1 MLAAGLMAGEGSRR
15 GWIVGGVITAE
26 AEGGY
31 FLPACRERPD
41 AQRLKALSAL
51 GIPGVARG
59 RPLGVGCQG

>member
-1 MLAAGLMAGEGSRR
+1 MTGAGSQRDWM
-15 GWIVGGVITAE
+15 VGAVITAE

-31 FLPACRERPD
+31 LLPACRGRPD

-59 RPLGVGCQG
+59 RP

>member
-1 MLAAGLMAGEGSRR
+1 MTGAGSQR
-15 GWIVGGVITAE
+15 GWMVGGVITAE

-31 FLPACRERPD
+31 LLPARQGRPD

-59 RPLGVGCQG
+59 LPLGVGCQG